1 MLANRTPPPQKH
13 RSMRSGSIAST
24 GFTLIELLVVI
35 AIIGI
40 LVALLLPAVQAAREA
55 ARRMQCQNNLKQIG
69 LACHNYESAYRSLP
83 WGAKGGH
90 GYSWTTDIL
99 PFAEQNAL
107 WEMVPPMRNGAVT
120 FEDRKQLVTLA
131 TTLVPMYR
139 CPTEPGPTFLFDS
152 NGLAI
157 DGSDVAR
164 AMNSYLGNSGSD
176 VLRDS
181 YSNSSLLGME
191 RGNGVLRIGQFERH
205 PLDPPNVPAKL
216 PWPGPITFAAI
227 LDGLSNTVLCA
238 ETRFIDEPKC
248 DICSHFAVYHPEFD
262 RRKGKA
268 NGSDFSEAL
277 MSLYHPLNLDIAP
290 KQELE
295 ISAGSFHVG
304 GVVTLFCDG
313 SVKFLTDSLDDKVR
327 HAIGSRA
334 DKEVFD
340 SSNL

>member
-1 MLANRTPPPQKH
+1 MSNFRLSSPLKRLRTQSSP
-13 RSMRSGSIAST
+13 IASQ

-120 FEDRKQLVTLA
+120 FEDRKRLAELA

-139 CPTEPGPTFLFDS
+139 CPTEPGPTYLFDNNS
-152 NGLAI
+152 LAI

-164 AMNSYLGNSGSD
+164 AMSSYLGNSGSD

-181 YSNSSLLGME
+181 YSNASLLGME

-205 PLDPPNVPAKL
+205 PLDPPNVPPTL
-216 PWPGPITFAAI
+216 PWPGTTSFAAI

-277 MSLYHPLNLDIAP
+277 VSLYHPINLDVAP

-295 ISAGSFHVG
+295 ISAGSYHVG
-304 GVVTLFCDG
+304 GVNTVFCDG
-313 SVKFLTDSLDDKVR
+313 AVRFLTDSLDDKVR

-334 DKEVFD
+334 DREVFD
-340 SSNL
+340 SSAL